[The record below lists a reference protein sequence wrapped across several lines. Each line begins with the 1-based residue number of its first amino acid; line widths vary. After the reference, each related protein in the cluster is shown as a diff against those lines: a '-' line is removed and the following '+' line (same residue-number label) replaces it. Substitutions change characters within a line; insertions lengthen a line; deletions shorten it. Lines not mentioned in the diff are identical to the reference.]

1 MFNNVGKILKT
12 LSVVVFWLGSFVSMF
27 WGLYVGLDE
36 SRFLGL
42 LIIFGGPLFSWLLA
56 LEMYGFGQL
65 IENTDKLVAQRSE
78 ATSEAE
84 SAVNPAHSW
93 RCDGCGN
100 LISVN
105 PCPHCGRTSDKE

>member
-1 MFNNVGKILKT
+1 MFNNVKT
-12 LSVVVFWLGSFVSMF
+12 LSVVVFLLGIVVSLF
-27 WGLYVGLDE
+27 LGTYVALSGE
-36 SRFLGL
+36 TPFPGL
-42 LIIFGGPLFSWLLA
+42 LIIFGGPLASWLLV

-78 ATSEAE
+78 AENS
-84 SAVNPAHSW
+84 AHSW

>member
-1 MFNNVGKILKT
+1 MFNNVKT
-12 LSVVVFWLGSFVSMF
+12 LSVVVFLLGIVVSLF
-27 WGLYVGLDE
+27 LGTYVALSGE
-36 SRFLGL
+36 TPFPGL
-42 LIIFGGPLFSWLLA
+42 LIIFGGPLVSWLLV

-78 ATSEAE
+78 PASETE
-84 SAVNPAHSW
+84 ISETPAHSW

-100 LISVN
+100 LISAN